1 MIEDNKS
8 TLIATFTQLKS
19 QFNQMPSPAIDKRL
33 RLLSE
38 IKTKLLQLQDQF
50 VIAADKDFGGR
61 SRFDTVI
68 ADIMPCINSIDYI
81 SKHIHKWS
89 RTQRRFAG
97 AQWLPS
103 TARVEVV
110 PKGVVGV
117 IAPWNYP
124 IQLAV
129 VPVITAL
136 AAGNKVMLKLSEFT
150 PQVNQVIRS
159 LFKGLEDEVSVI
171 EGGPEIASTFTQQP
185 FDHLLFT
192 GSTAVGKKVMA
203 AAAQNLTPVTLEL
216 GGKSPVIVLE
226 DTDVDAAAMSI
237 LMGKLSNSGQICVAP
252 DYVLVHESQ
261 YDALISALKKGYE
274 NVYKPKVGLNNQTAI
289 INDTQHQR
297 LRHIIEDAK
306 EKGAQVWQA
315 EPIKDNRQL
324 PLHLITHVDKTMQVM
339 QEELFG
345 TVLPILKVASLH
357 EAIAFIRE
365 DTTPLASYL
374 FTQSESAINKAARE
388 LATGTLA
395 INETIVHVAVES
407 LPFGGLGHSGMGQ
420 YHGEEGFYTFSHKKP
435 VLQSRNT
442 KWRNKML
449 LTHSKLLTK
458 PLEWLFL
465 RKK

>member
-1 MIEDNKS
+1 MIEDNTS

-19 QFNQMPSPAIDKRL
+19 RFNQDPYPALEKRL
-33 RLLSE
+33 RLLAE
-38 IKTKLLQLQDQF
+38 IKARILQRQDQL
-50 VIAADKDFGGR
+50 VEAADQDFGTR

-81 SKHIHKWS
+81 AKHLRKWS
-89 RTQRRFAG
+89 KVQHRSPG

-103 TARVEVV
+103 KAKIEIV
-110 PKGVVGV
+110 PKGVLGV

-124 IQLAV
+124 IQLAI

-150 PQVNQVIRS
+150 PNVNAVIRAI
-159 LFKGLEDEVSVI
+159 FKGLDNEVCVI
-171 EGGPEIASTFTQQP
+171 EGGPDIATTFTEQP

-203 AAAQNLTPVTLEL
+203 AAAKNLTPVTLEL
-216 GGKSPVIVLE
+216 GGKSPVIVL
-226 DTDVDAAAMSI
+226 DDADISAAAMSV

-252 DYVLVHESQ
+252 DYVLVHEEK
-261 YDALISALKKGYE
+261 YDAFIAELEQHYE
-274 NVYKPKVGLNNQTAI
+274 KTYKTKVGVKNQTSI
-289 INDTQHQR
+289 INDRQFQR
-297 LRHIIEDAK
+297 LNDIIIDAK
-306 EKGAQVWQA
+306 SKGANVWQA
-315 EPIKDNRQL
+315 EPACDNRQL
-324 PLHLITHVDKTMQVM
+324 PLHIITHVNKSMWVM

-345 TVLPILKVASLH
+345 TILPILKISDLND
-357 EAIAFIRE
+357 AINYIRE

-374 FTQSESAINKAARE
+374 FTQSQVAMNKVSKE

-395 INETIVHVAVES
+395 INETIVHVVVES

-435 VLQSRNT
+435 ILQSNNT

-449 LTHSKLLTK
+449 LSHSKLLTK

-465 RKK
+465 RRK